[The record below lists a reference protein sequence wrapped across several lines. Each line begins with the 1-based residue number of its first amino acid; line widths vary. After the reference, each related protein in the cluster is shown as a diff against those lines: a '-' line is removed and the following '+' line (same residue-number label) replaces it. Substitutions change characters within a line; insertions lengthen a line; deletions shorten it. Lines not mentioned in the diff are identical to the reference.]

1 MNNTYTQYEVPE
13 ASQRIN
19 LGVGQPSPKLL
30 RWENFMESMKHL
42 DEKNNKIMQYGYIP
56 GFQEYRE
63 KICKMLKEYTGDSEC
78 NPEDMFMT
86 NGISQGIFLLASL
99 LRKEYTK
106 VYVQDPTYFIIL
118 NMFKDLE
125 YEFETFSLEDLDDL
139 EEDLYEDGQNNIKSL
154 IYLIPFNQNPTGE
167 NINEIQ
173 FSKLM
178 SILEK
183 FNNQTI
189 LLSDE
194 TYQMLYF
201 NQNFNQMSLVSS
213 STHDYIKNIVSLG
226 TFSKLIAP
234 SLRLGW
240 IYTKNKSIHKILNS
254 CGYMD
259 SGGSVNQMMGKFLCN
274 YLDKYSLTDILL
286 ETTTFLKNNC
296 DKICNILDKYPE
308 YFEYV
313 KPTGGYFVWV
323 KCKQFDGKKF
333 QDICSKNNLGFHL
346 GDKFSP
352 FGHFTDYLRL
362 SFSYYNSDDYEYLDE
377 RLNKSIKDYE
387 IIYNKI
393 TINILGSNGK
403 LGSLICGQAEKEFD
417 LFNINK
423 LERDLSN
430 LLITNKSIIVDVSS
444 PEGTENLVNHLIRM
458 KHRIPVI
465 IGTTGNLPVD
475 LIREYAQIIGKE
487 KVFLCSNFSI
497 GVSSINTYLKEMMP
511 NYWCINIE
519 DLHHSHKKDSP
530 SGTAKRFQNLVKDK
544 VVNQDFEVES
554 KREGEI
560 IGYHKIHI
568 FNDYE
573 EIIII
578 HNAKDRALFA
588 KGCLEYVKK
597 MIQ

>member
-30 RWENFMESMKHL
+30 RWEQFTDSMKSI

-63 KICKMLKEYTGDSEC
+63 KICKMLSEHTGDTEC
-78 NPEDMFMT
+78 KPEDMFMT
-86 NGISQGIFLLASL
+86 NGISHAIFMIASL
-99 LRKEYTK
+99 LRKNYSK

-125 YEFETFSLEDLDDL
+125 YDFETFSLDNLDEL
-139 EEDLYEDGQNNIKSL
+139 EEDLYDDGDDNVKSL
-154 IYLIPFNQNPTGE
+154 IYLVPFNQNPTGE
-167 NINEIQ
+167 NIDEVQ

-183 FNNQTI
+183 FSNQTI

-201 NQNFNQMSLVSS
+201 NQHFNQMSLVSS
-213 STHDYIKNIVSLG
+213 SAHDYIKNIISLG

-234 SLRLGW
+234 ALRLGW
-240 IYTKNKSIHKILNS
+240 IYTKNKAIHKMLNT

-259 SGGSVNQMMGKFLCN
+259 SGGAVNQMMGKLLCN
-274 YLDKYSLTDILL
+274 YLDKYSLNDILA
-286 ETTTFLKNNC
+286 ETTTFLENNC
-296 DKICNILDKYPE
+296 NKICNILDKYPD
-308 YFEYV
+308 YFEYK

-323 KCKQFDGKKF
+323 QCKQFEGKKF

-352 FGHFTDYLRL
+352 FNNFADYFRL
-362 SFSYYNSDDYEYLDE
+362 SFSYYSSDDYKYLDE
-377 RLNKSIKDYE
+377 RLQKSINDYNN
-387 IIYNKI
+387 IYNKI
-393 TINILGSNGK
+393 TINILGGNGR
-403 LGSLICGQAEKEFD
+403 LGTLICNEAMKENQ

-430 LLITNKSIIVDVSS
+430 IIVTDKSIIVDVSS
-444 PEGTENLVNHLIRM
+444 VDGTENLINHLIRGNYN
-458 KHRIPVI
+458 IPII
-465 IGTTGNLPVD
+465 IGTTGNIPIN
-475 LIREYAQIIGKE
+475 LIQKYAQIAGKE
-487 KVFLCSNFSI
+487 KVFVCSNFSI

-519 DLHHSHKKDSP
+519 DQHHIFKKDAP

-544 VVNQDFEVES
+544 VVNPDFEVEC

-597 MIQ
+597 MIT